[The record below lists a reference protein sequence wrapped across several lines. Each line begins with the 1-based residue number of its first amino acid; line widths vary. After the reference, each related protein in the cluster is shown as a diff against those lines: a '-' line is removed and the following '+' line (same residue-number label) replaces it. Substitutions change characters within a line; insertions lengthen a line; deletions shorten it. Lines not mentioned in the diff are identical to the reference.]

1 MSATGALVALFLLWA
16 LIGVVAAIVMGRHG
30 HAVYPWTVLGVLL
43 GPLVIPLTVSAVRRE
58 QSASKPTLT
67 VTNLRSPE
75 LAVLV
80 GVDGSEDAM
89 GALVTAIAL
98 FGSRIGRLTIATV
111 VDFALEQTNAGHVE
125 QALAAEMLARHALV
139 GTRLLEREVETTVL
153 YGRPADAL
161 VQHALDGNYDL
172 IVVSPRKRRIT
183 RSVRQRRIPACPWLR
198 RADRHPPSGQGVHP
212 RPDAVDAGTLGEVG
226 RNE

>member
-1 MSATGALVALFLLWA
+1 MSATGALVVLALPWA
-16 LIGVVAAIVMGRHG
+16 LIGVVAAVVMGRRG
-30 HAVYPWTVLGVLL
+30 HAVYPWVALGVVL

-58 QSASKPTLT
+58 QSASEPTIIRT
-67 VTNLRSPE
+67 DLRSPE

-98 FGSRIGRLTIATV
+98 FGNRIGRLTIATV
-111 VDFALEQTNAGHVE
+111 LDFALEQTSAGRDE
-125 QALAAEMLARHALV
+125 QALAVEMLATHARV
-139 GTRLLEREVETTVL
+139 GGELLEREVETTML

-172 IVVSPRKRRIT
+172 IVVSPRGKGASRVLFGSVASQLARGAGVPVVILPPANRST
-183 RSVRQRRIPACPWLR
+183 R
-198 RADRHPPSGQGVHP
+198 
-212 RPDAVDAGTLGEVG
+212 GTMP
-226 RNE
+226 